1 MVPVA
6 RWRTRDEPATRIH
19 RSPPSATGRHP
30 ASLMWRSDEP
40 IPTAA
45 MATVVPMYATS
56 LMTGPQDA
64 GTTPTERA
72 AAATRNSTRNVG
84 ISFHH
89 TGRVPASE
97 LRWVRHDS
105 YRASGMIAS
114 VRVSLT
120 TTATVAAVAPYTVA
134 AATTDEVS
142 LMAVPAHRPNDSC
155 DSPIACPMRGKKI
168 APITL

>member
-30 ASLMWRSDEP
+30 ACLMWRSDEP

-56 LMTGPQDA
+56 LIAGPQDA

-72 AAATRNSTRNVG
+72 AAATRNRTRKVG
-84 ISFHH
+84 MSFHQ
-89 TGRVPASE
+89 TGRVPASAF
-97 LRWVRHDS
+97 RCVRHDS
-105 YRASGMIAS
+105 YSASGTIAR

-120 TTATVAAVAPYTVA
+120 TTATPAAVAPYT
-134 AATTDEVS
+134 
-142 LMAVPAHRPNDSC
+142 
-155 DSPIACPMRGKKI
+155 G
-168 APITL
+168 